1 MSRLSRLW
9 NSFRRERLD
18 RDLEDE
24 FSFHIEERT
33 RELIRKGMP
42 PAEAARQA
50 RSRFGPE
57 LRHRDSSHDIK
68 VLTWTES
75 LLIDVRFA
83 LRLLAKSPVIAAV
96 VVLSMGLSTGAATA
110 AFSLLNAAI
119 LRPLPVND
127 PSSLVYLSFQVD
139 NYHESGQEGLED
151 EFSYPMFRSLRD
163 AGRGRVD
170 LFAVSWQTSRPIVF
184 RGVEDQDEKADAV
197 WVSGDAFGIL
207 GIRAAAGRVLTPD
220 DDVAPG
226 QHPVAV
232 ISYAYWSRRFGRD
245 PGALGRWFQ
254 MRSEWYQII
263 GVAERGFTGTE
274 PGIAT
279 DVWMPTMMFD
289 KRAFDNGGWSWFR
302 IWGRLRGG
310 TTTEQCRELLQPG
323 LTNFRRER
331 ASRPGS
337 RYTPEEFDRYIGSRL
352 SVRSAANGPSELRE
366 HFEPALLVLTIVIG
380 LVLLIACANIANL
393 LLARAEA
400 RQREIA
406 LRISIGAARR
416 RVIQQLLVESS
427 VLGVASC
434 ALGIAFSRWAGP
446 FIVGMLGPSHS
457 PVSLDTGFD
466 LRMFAFVAGLCVM
479 VVLLFGLAPALR
491 SSSVEPGEVLK
502 SGSAR
507 NSARTGL
514 ARWLVGAQVALCFLV
529 LFFAGLFLRT
539 FYRLS
544 HVDLGF
550 NPNNLILAE
559 VEAAPF
565 DGQGKQALPLWQQL
579 RDRISQLPGV
589 TGVSTS
595 GWALFS
601 TNAWDE
607 DIRVPDRGEDSVDA
621 RMLSVSSGFFGNM
634 QMRIAGGRDFTSA
647 DSNVDSVSS
656 AIVNQELR
664 DQYFGGATPV
674 GSHIQMLLPGGAFR
688 DLQIVGL
695 VNNARYN
702 SVREPVRPTVYL
714 PISRGNATWQTLEVR
729 STAELRELGPVLAR
743 EIKQQHPAFKVLDIN
758 TQSHLIGDNMIRERL
773 LAVLSSFFA
782 VLAGVLA
789 AIGLYGMLGY
799 SVSRR
804 TREIGI
810 HLALGSSRWRV
821 VRLVVG
827 ECLLLT
833 IGGLVAGCIVGLWAS
848 RFVDSLLYG
857 QERSSAWAVATP
869 VVALLLA
876 AILAALPPVLRAV
889 RVDPAVTLRYE

>member
-33 RELIRKGMP
+33 RELIKKGMP

-68 VLTWTES
+68 VLTWAES

-151 EFSYPMFRSLRD
+151 EYSYPAFRSMRD
-163 AGRGRVD
+163 AGRGSVD
-170 LFAVSWQTSRPIVF
+170 LFAVSWQTVRPIVF
-184 RGVEDQDEKADAV
+184 RGFEDQDEKAAAQ
-197 WVSGDAFGIL
+197 WVSGDAFSAL
-207 GIRAAAGRVLTPD
+207 GIRPALGRVLTPD

-245 PGALGRWFQ
+245 PGVLGRWFQ
-254 MRSEWYQII
+254 MGSEWYEII

-302 IWGRLRGG
+302 IWGRLKQG
-310 TTTEQCRELLQPG
+310 TTLEQSRELLQPSF
-323 LTNFRRER
+323 TNFRRER
-331 ASRPGS
+331 ANRPGA
-337 RYTPEEFDRYIGSRL
+337 RFTPEELDRYLSSRL

-366 HFEPALLVLTIVIG
+366 HFQPALLVLTIVID
-380 LVLLIACANIANL
+380 LVLLIACANVANL

-427 VLGVASC
+427 LLGVASC
-434 ALGIAFSRWAGP
+434 ALGVAFSRWAAP

-466 LRMFAFVAGLCVM
+466 VRMFAFVAGLSVM

-491 SSSVEPGEVLK
+491 SSSVQPGEVLK

-507 NSARTGL
+507 NSARPGL

-559 VEAAPF
+559 VEAASF
-565 DGQGKQALPLWQQL
+565 DKQGKQALPLWQQL
-579 RDRISQLPGV
+579 RDRISEVPGV
-589 TGVSTS
+589 TGVSAS

-601 TNAWDE
+601 TNSWDE
-607 DIRVPDRGEDSVDA
+607 DIRVPGRGEDAVDA
-621 RMLSVSSGFFGNM
+621 RMLSVSPGFFGNM
-634 QMRIAGGRDFTSA
+634 QMRIADGRDFTSA
-647 DSNVDSVSS
+647 DSNLNDQGPVDLKAWPEVPDSVSS

-674 GSHIQMLLPGGAFR
+674 GSHIQMLLPGGKFR
-688 DLQIVGL
+688 DLQVVGL
-695 VNNARYN
+695 VSNAKYN

-714 PISRGNATWQTLEVR
+714 PMGAGNATWQTLEVR

-758 TQSHLIGDNMIRERL
+758 TQAHLIGDNMIRERL
-773 LAVLSSFFA
+773 IAVLSSFFA

-833 IGGLVAGCIVGLWAS
+833 IGGLVAGCTAGLWAS
-848 RFVDSLLYG
+848 RFVGSLLYG
-857 QERSSAWAVATP
+857 
-869 VVALLLA
+869 
-876 AILAALPPVLRAV
+876 
-889 RVDPAVTLRYE
+889 